1 MSFNDLR
8 KGYEEGQGK
17 NKSFEPTREDKELLE
32 TKDIDTLTARAKL
45 RLKYLRNKLEL
56 EKQLRN
62 EERDSLSD

>member
-17 NKSFEPTREDKELLE
+17 EKSFEPTQEEKELLE
-32 TKDIDTLTARAKL
+32 TNDIDTLTARAKL
-45 RLKYLRNKLEL
+45 RLQYLKNKLEL

-62 EERDSLSD
+62 EERESLSD